1 MAVYRTNQIIQK
13 SPASRTSTAPLLQG
27 GKQAQATQTQ
37 GQSKTDENGEK
48 QVAVNGYQ
56 QVVEMLQAA
65 DPSFRESLLSRIA
78 RRDPELAR
86 SLREHF

>member
-1 MAVYRTNQIIQK
+1 MAVYRN
-13 SPASRTSTAPLLQG
+13 TSVNAQ
-27 GKQAQATQTQ
+27 QARVNSAVPQDNK
-37 GQSKTDENGEK
+37 KTGEEK

-65 DPSFRESLLSRIA
+65 DPAFRQSLLARIA

-86 SLREHF
+86 RLREHF